1 MSIATLEDL
10 FAHTVQDIY
19 YAEQQIAKSLP
30 KLSQSA
36 SSPELKKAFE
46 KHLEETKGQIE
57 RLKQVFKEIGQPA
70 KGERCPAIEGIL
82 TEADQLMAEI
92 EDASVLDAAL
102 LSGAQAVEH
111 YEITRYGTLIAWAKQ
126 LGHKE
131 IVKLLQVTLTE
142 EENTDSALSKLALSK
157 VNKKAA

>member
-10 FAHTVQDIY
+10 FVHTVQDIY

-30 KLSQSA
+30 KLAKSA
-36 SSPELKKAFE
+36 GSPELKKAFE

-70 KGERCPAIEGIL
+70 KGEQCPAIEGIL
-82 TEADQLMAEI
+82 KEADELISEI
-92 EDASVLDAAL
+92 KDAQTLDAAL

-111 YEITRYGTLIAWAKQ
+111 YEITRYGTLITWAKQ
-126 LGHKE
+126 LGYKE
-131 IVKLLQVTLTE
+131 SAKLLQETLKE
-142 EENTDSALSKLALSK
+142 EESTDSALSKLAISS